1 MTKCVIF
8 IIVKMKWIEMNNY
21 IILEKKKHIKDINQ
35 VIKRL
40 NLTNTLKNKRTSL
53 WENDDIEISID
64 KKIIRILIYSK
75 NDIQHYTNFILQ
87 R

>member
-1 MTKCVIF
+1 
-8 IIVKMKWIEMNNY
+8 MKWIEMNNY